1 MDDTRDVSED
11 GQTDID
17 QEISTAASLEEDTDW
32 REDDSKDDLAD
43 VAVEAEEVSRRL
55 KLEKA
60 KQRGEQRLTKREQ
73 ETQNLMLIAA
83 ALDAREQTDGW
94 Q

>member
-32 REDDSKDDLAD
+32 REDDGKDDLAD
-43 VAVEAEEVSRRL
+43 VAVEAERRV
-55 KLEKA
+55 EGQSSSQA
-60 KQRGEQRLTKREQ
+60 
-73 ETQNLMLIAA
+73 
-83 ALDAREQTDGW
+83 
-94 Q
+94 

>member
-32 REDDSKDDLAD
+32 REDDGKDDLAD

-60 KQRGEQRLTKREQ
+60 KQREEQRLTKR
-73 ETQNLMLIAA
+73 
-83 ALDAREQTDGW
+83 
-94 Q
+94 